1 MTTDVNNVIRVHDPA
16 TGPNMSDEDILAVA
30 LSNLIAMCEPLVNEA
45 HGLDNEDLAM
55 WHWARRVSAAHGE
68 GEMAEIRAEVAK
80 DDDSPTTALSDGYP
94 GPDVWERFSGGY

>member
-1 MTTDVNNVIRVHDPA
+1 MNNMIRAHNPA

-45 HGLDNEDLAM
+45 QGLDPEDLAM
-55 WHWARRVSAAHGE
+55 WHWARRVSAAHAE
-68 GEMAEIRAEVAK
+68 GEMAEVRAEVTKA
-80 DDDSPTTALSDGYP
+80 DDAPTPTLNDDYP